1 MKARMPKWGGATVMF
16 LETDLE
22 KVKKPVE
29 DSFTP
34 LQSKCY
40 SALSEEEQEKIRE
53 GYGAVIVD
61 LESDEHICEF
71 NMENYQ
77 PPQHAIKSFARSLLP
92 MIQEYYSNEE
102 SRKAFEEQK
111 TEKDGK

>member
-1 MKARMPKWGGATVMF
+1 MKARMPKGGGTMVMF

-22 KVKKPVE
+22 KVKKPAE

-40 SALSEEEQEKIRE
+40 SALSAEEQEKIRE
-53 GYGAVIVD
+53 GYGAAIVY
-61 LESDEHICEF
+61 LESGERICEF

-77 PPQHAIKSFARSLLP
+77 PPQHAIESFALSLLP

-102 SRKAFEEQK
+102 NRKAFEEQK
-111 TEKDGK
+111 AEKDGK